1 MYWISLASLPAL
13 RDASRHGQNGTAGV
27 VLLRSLQSKRSVSK
41 TISRIT
47 IFADKITI
55 CSFMVAQGERVSA
68 MFRAER
74 RVSCDVPDKTLIKNL
89 YDAWASP
96 TAGALA

>member
-13 RDASRHGQNGTAGV
+13 RDASRHGQNGTGGV

-41 TISRIT
+41 TISRIA
-47 IFADKITI
+47 IFAAKITI
-55 CSFMVAQGERVSA
+55 DSFVKG
-68 MFRAER
+68 
-74 RVSCDVPDKTLIKNL
+74 L

-96 TAGALA
+96 AAGAFA